1 MIAVALTG
9 CFAWFVVSVY
19 VVAFI
24 QWMIGGEVDAVTG
37 VLGVG
42 VFLGMGFT
50 MVKPPYPEL
59 QNLSVIGIYSSA
71 VMFPVLRFS
80 FRRRDKRGAEIEAIR
95 KAYEGFVFRPDN
107 PAAKIKLARHIYGL
121 GLRGHA
127 YVLAEHAIPNLPRQ
141 YFPDEHR
148 MFAQWQAHP
157 PSPREFQPLGCIEC
171 ATPNPPGTVHCL
183 SCGARYLLHR
193 VEGRVLSKGLGRKLL
208 GAWIVMMIALGGMPL
223 ASRLPGTTSVVVVVA
238 LMVAALGALVLAF
251 RPTQG
256 TA

>member
-1 MIAVALTG
+1 MILAIVAG

-19 VVAFI
+19 VVAFV
-24 QWMIGGEVDAVTG
+24 QWIIGGDVDSVTG
-37 VLGVG
+37 IIGIG

-50 MVKPPYPEL
+50 MAKPPYPEL
-59 QNLSVIGIYSSA
+59 QMLSIVGIYSSA
-71 VMFPVLRFS
+71 VMFPILRWS
-80 FRRRDKRGAEIEAIR
+80 FKRRDKKGADVEAVR

-107 PAAKIKLARHIYGL
+107 AAAKIKLARHLWTL

-127 YVLAEHAIPNLPRQ
+127 YVLAEHAIPDLPRQ

-148 MFAQWQAHP
+148 MFAQWQAQP
-157 PSPREFQPLGCIEC
+157 PSPREFEPLGCIEC

-183 SCGARYLLHR
+183 SCGARFLLHR

-208 GAWIVMMIALGGMPL
+208 SAWIVMMIAIGGMPL
-223 ASRLPGTTSVVVVVA
+223 ASRLPGTTSVIVVVA

-251 RPTQG
+251 RPSQG